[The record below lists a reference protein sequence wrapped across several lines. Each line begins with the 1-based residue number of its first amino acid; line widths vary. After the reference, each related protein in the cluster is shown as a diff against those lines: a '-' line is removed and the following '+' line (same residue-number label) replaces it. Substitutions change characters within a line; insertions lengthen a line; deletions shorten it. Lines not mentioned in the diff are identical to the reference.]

1 MQMTS
6 TPQPVSVNGIV
17 ITAEQINAE
26 MQYHP
31 APAVFDARYQ
41 ALRALVVREL
51 LLQRA
56 AQLGI
61 KEENYDST
69 IDKLLVHEVKVPDL
83 TEAECQRYYDSNKAR
98 FFTSPLM
105 EVSHILYLAPPD
117 VEDARKQAFERSMNA
132 LKQIQQNPDLFE
144 SIALAESAC
153 PSSKEGG
160 RLGQITRRQT
170 LPAFEAAL
178 VKMKAGEISATPVA
192 TQVGYHIIKVDRRVE
207 GAQLPY
213 ESVKEWITDHL
224 QSQSWQHAVNQY
236 LQLLAGDARI
246 RGFAIKSS
254 DIPLVQ

>member
-6 TPQPVSVNGIV
+6 SPEPVSVNGIV
-17 ITAEQINAE
+17 ITAEQINTE

-56 AQLGI
+56 ALVGI
-61 KEENYDST
+61 KEENYDAT
-69 IDKLLVHEVKVPDL
+69 IDKLLDLEVKVPEL
-83 TEAECQRYYDSNKAR
+83 TEVECRRYYEHNKSR

-105 EVSHILYLAPPD
+105 EVSHILYLAPPEA
-117 VEDARKQAFERSMNA
+117 EDARKQALEKCKEA
-132 LKQIQQNPDLFE
+132 LARIQNNPALFE
-144 SIALAESAC
+144 SIARTESAC
-153 PSSKEGG
+153 PSSKDGG
-160 RLGQITRRQT
+160 QLGQITRRQT
-170 LPAFEAAL
+170 LPAFEATL
-178 VKMKAGEISATPVA
+178 IKMKAGEISATPVA

-213 ESVKEWITDHL
+213 ESVKEWISDHL

-236 LQLLAGDARI
+236 LQLLAGDAKI
-246 RGFAIKSS
+246 TGFAIKSS
-254 DIPLVQ
+254 DTPLVQ